1 MENATAAHA
10 AVRTDGHTRAS
21 VVEYILERGPIT
33 AGEIGDQL
41 GISAAGVRRHLDA
54 LIVSGDVEVAPAP
67 KLADRGRGRP
77 AKRYQLTPSGRGQLR
92 HGYDDLAV
100 AVMRR
105 LRDVGGESAVE
116 DFARDRVAA
125 MVGDIDRGDNAER
138 TVEQIAD
145 ALTAAGFSATTRRV
159 GAGVQICQHHCPV
172 AHVAAEFPELCE
184 AETAMFAE
192 VLGTHVQRLAT
203 IANGDCACTTHV
215 PIVDVDNVKTV
226 GAQPAPMADSKQEEE
241 R

>member
-1 MENATAAHA
+1 M
-10 AVRTDGHTRAS
+10 AVRSDGHTRAS
-21 VVEYILERGPIT
+21 VLEHILERGPIT

-54 LIVSGDVEVAPAP
+54 LIGSGDVEVAPAP

-77 AKRYQLTPSGRGQLR
+77 AKRYQLTPAGRGQLR

-105 LRDVGGESAVE
+105 LRDVAGERAVE
-116 DFARDRVAA
+116 DFARERVAA
-125 MVGDIDRGDNAER
+125 MVEGVDRGADAEHA
-138 TVEQIAD
+138 VEQIAQ
-145 ALTAAGFSATTRRV
+145 ALTSAGFSATTRRV

-172 AHVAAEFPELCE
+172 AHVASEFPELCE

-215 PIVDVDNVKTV
+215 PIIEIDSSKPV
-226 GAQPAPMADSKQEEE
+226 GAQPVPTAASEQEEE